1 MKQILQKVNIRLKY
15 AFVAMASTFPVP
27 AAAAA
32 PGELFAQSQDKG
44 AHMIMM
50 LVTFVII
57 SAVLMRIWMGIM
69 NHSSVHHDSI
79 DTLEAKK
86 RAPYLPSFRTIITT
100 VICTAGLFL
109 ISLKTMGGIVP
120 FHGANGQSNA
130 AIFFGAIG
138 LISIFA
144 EFLWPKAKHYV
155 FAFSVGTLMTFI
167 LVGFYYMLFDR
178 SVQQDPFFMA
188 LGIVCVVMAWR
199 FLFGPW
205 RPKVK
210 ATVLGTFILW
220 LAVHMFMKEAPTQRS
235 AHLLAT
241 LIAFIPAVIWC
252 MLFLKEHKQRMSL
265 VILMF
270 FAGMLS
276 TAPILFYDAMVR
288 HKVELQFF
296 LFSVTPENFTRS
308 SNAFVSGNLVGVT
321 GVRSTIVA
329 TLISFLI
336 VGLIEEFSKFWVL
349 KKSGR
354 KFFSSID
361 DVLQLGIIV
370 AIGFAFAENV
380 MNPSYFLAFVRSY
393 LINPAVPQWGA
404 FLGNVLGRAILTN
417 MVHILS
423 TGVFAYFYGKMLFAG
438 PVLEEEHKA
447 GKIHPIPHMVHSIF
461 RIPEKLVFRRESI
474 ILGLV
479 TSVTLHGMFNFLVT
493 LPDLL
498 PGNPRTVGDLLG
510 SNPDSPLHYIALLII
525 PSMFYVV
532 GGFWILS
539 ILFYKKECMKERGVL
554 VEADTFIPTET
565 FYSQYA
571 K

>member
-1 MKQILQKVNIRLKY
+1 LKQILQIVNNRLNS
-15 AFVAMASTFPVP
+15 AFVAVFSALPFPV
-27 AAAAA
+27 AAVSNDQ
-32 PGELFAQSQDKG
+32 LFSESMDKDSNTV
-44 AHMIMM
+44 MI
-50 LVTFVII
+50 VATFLII
-57 SAVLMRIWMGIM
+57 SAVLTRIWMGIM
-69 NHSSVHHDSI
+69 NYSSVAHDPI
-79 DTLEAKK
+79 DLLEARK
-86 RAPYLPSFRTIITT
+86 RSPYLPSFKVIITT
-100 VICTAGLFL
+100 VVCTAGLFL
-109 ISLKTMGGIVP
+109 LSIKTMGGIVP
-120 FHGANGQSNA
+120 FDGPDSQTKA
-130 AIFFGAIG
+130 AIFFGIMG
-138 LISIFA
+138 LVSVAA
-144 EFLWPKAKHYV
+144 EFLWPKAKYYV
-155 FAFSVGTLMTFI
+155 FAFSIGTLVTFI

-178 SVQQDPFFMA
+178 TVAQDPFFMA
-188 LGIVCVVMAWR
+188 LGIVCVVIAWR

-220 LAVHMFMKEAPTQRS
+220 LGVHMLLKEAPTQRS

-241 LIAFIPAVIWC
+241 FIAFIPAVIWC

-270 FAGMLS
+270 FSGMLS
-276 TAPILFYDAMVR
+276 TAPILFYDALVR

-296 LFSVTPENFTRS
+296 LFKITPENFTRS

-321 GVRSTIVA
+321 GMRSTLIA
-329 TLISFLI
+329 TLISFMI

-380 MNPSYFLAFVRSY
+380 MNPSYFLAFVSSY

-404 FLGNVLGRAILTN
+404 FMGNVLGRAILTN

-423 TGVFAYFYGKMLFAG
+423 TGVLAYFYGKMLFAG
-438 PVLEEEHKA
+438 PILEEEHNA
-447 GKIHPIPHMVHSIF
+447 GKIHPIPLLLHKIF
-461 RIPEKLVFRRESI
+461 RMPEKMIYKREAI
-474 ILGLV
+474 ILGL
-479 TSVTLHGMFNFLVT
+479 TSAVVLHGMFNFLVT

-498 PGNPRTVGDLLG
+498 PGNPRTIGDVFG
-510 SNPDSPLHYIALLII
+510 SAPESPLHYIALLII
-525 PSMFYVV
+525 PSLFYVV
-532 GGFWILS
+532 GGLWILS
-539 ILFYKKECMKERGVL
+539 ILFYKKQCMKERGVL
-554 VEADTFIPTET
+554 VEADTFVSQEN